1 MTLIQVILLLMI
13 LSLAVIT
20 IARFRVRFFA
30 TLIVCMVGATGI
42 VFVLQPELSSVV
54 ARMLGVGRGAD
65 LVMYFGL
72 LGLAFTIVM
81 LYSKLRSVESRM
93 TEIIRAVSIAQVEI
107 PKSTDQRND
116 DDNGQHD

>member
-1 MTLIQVILLLMI
+1 MTLIQVILLAMI
-13 LSLAVIT
+13 LSLSVIT

-30 TLIVCMVGATGI
+30 TLIVCVIGALGI

-72 LGLAFTIVM
+72 LGLSFTIVM
-81 LYSKLRSVESRM
+81 LYSKLRNLESRM
-93 TEIIRAVSIAQVEI
+93 TDIIRAVSIAQAEF
-107 PKSTDQRND
+107 PNSTSHRND
-116 DDNGQHD
+116 EDNGHHA